1 MAKVVSA
8 EALAL
13 EGGPKSVTAPMN
25 DRWEKVGALEKQYV
39 NAVLD
44 NYGSAYDEIEKFE
57 AQFREFVGTR
67 YALAHCNGTSTIH
80 AAVFASGARRGKEVI
95 VPSVTWHA
103 SITPILHCNATPVFC
118 DIDLE
123 TFCADPEDVRRKIT
137 PNTCAVI
144 VTHVYGNPADMDVFR
159 EIVEGTDIL
168 LIEDASH
175 AHGALWE
182 GKPVGSLGDIGCFSM
197 QGGKAVTG
205 IEAGVATTNDADLYD
220 RMLALGHYG
229 RTERLWQTERFKP
242 LRNMGLG
249 VKYRAN
255 PLGMAMARAQLERLP
270 ELNEKRLAWFSKLDT
285 LLEPVPG
292 VYPQK
297 SYPTATRGGLL
308 LYAGVIDSEEIGAP
322 VDAVLKALVAEG
334 VRAAP
339 AITPFGYGVMH
350 LEPLFDDFSFEGLGG
365 PWGDLLPETR
375 RPLQR
380 GALPVS
386 ERIHD
391 TCFRLST
398 PVDPS
403 DEWVEQTAVAFR
415 KVVGQGPRLAEVV
428 AKTG

>member
-1 MAKVVSA
+1 MAKVVST

-25 DRWEKVGALEKQYV
+25 DRWEKVSALEKQYV

-103 SITPILHCNATPVFC
+103 SITPILHCNAAPVFC

-220 RMLALGHYG
+220 RMLARGDEPEISLFICIFVD
-229 RTERLWQTERFKP
+229 RRIATRQRK
-242 LRNMGLG
+242 
-249 VKYRAN
+249 K
-255 PLGMAMARAQLERLP
+255 ARAKPQRRASNGGSGRRDSNPRHPAWKASALP
-270 ELNEKRLAWFSKLDT
+270 TE
-285 LLEPVPG
+285 
-292 VYPQK
+292 
-297 SYPTATRGGLL
+297 
-308 LYAGVIDSEEIGAP
+308 
-322 VDAVLKALVAEG
+322 
-334 VRAAP
+334 
-339 AITPFGYGVMH
+339 
-350 LEPLFDDFSFEGLGG
+350 
-365 PWGDLLPETR
+365 LLP
-375 RPLQR
+375 QR
-380 GALPVS
+380 ILLISIIA
-386 ERIHD
+386 
-391 TCFRLST
+391 
-398 PVDPS
+398 
-403 DEWVEQTAVAFR
+403 Q
-415 KVVGQGPRLAEVV
+415 
-428 AKTG
+428 